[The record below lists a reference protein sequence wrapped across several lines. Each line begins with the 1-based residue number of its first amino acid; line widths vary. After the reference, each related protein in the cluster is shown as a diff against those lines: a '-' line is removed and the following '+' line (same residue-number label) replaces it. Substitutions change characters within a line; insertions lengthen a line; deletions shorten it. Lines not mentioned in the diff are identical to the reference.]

1 MTNDKIKTLIDP
13 IVYKFWTEDILKE
26 EYEMQKSVLLKA
38 FNQLDKEIKAGIL
51 KDIKY
56 HAELQLITRLGGE
69 IFTNK

>member
-26 EYEMQKSVLLKA
+26 EYEMQKSILLKA

-56 HAELQLITRLGGE
+56 HAEIQLIIRLGGE